1 MNSANIVCEYNDFII
16 FENDGKF
23 YYKESDS
30 EETKEIELVDRI
42 LLECDKLISDS
53 KLLDP
58 GFDFDVS
65 GELFNEPFYCYWKFV
80 N

>member
-1 MNSANIVCEYNDFII
+1 MNSTNIVCEYNDFII
-16 FENDGKF
+16 FENDGKL

-30 EETKEIELVDRI
+30 EGVKEVELVDRV
-42 LLECDKLISDS
+42 LLEYDKPVSDS